1 MSPFLF
7 FHQRQDIGEGVSP
20 ELPVSEVQNS
30 NVLSVASDATGGEI
44 SEQTNDV
51 ITEPNGTTVTGID
64 GTANTIDKD
73 IPTEEKSVKGDDL
86 DSSCQDN
93 LGTKVGEGHNNT
105 AVEEDASDKNLGAV
119 QIEETPNEEPE
130 SNQQSSPM
138 LTSSIELAPDTEE
151 HVKSGTQVPVGTD
164 DFHLEAID
172 TAKPQ
177 LQPDSTM
184 AEDRVAVSE
193 QTGVFKGENFKFCM
207 NVLCS
212 AYCINFIIFLR
223 TEVISLKK

>member
-93 LGTKVGEGHNNT
+93 LGTKVGEGH
-105 AVEEDASDKNLGAV
+105 
-119 QIEETPNEEPE
+119 
-130 SNQQSSPM
+130 
-138 LTSSIELAPDTEE
+138 
-151 HVKSGTQVPVGTD
+151 
-164 DFHLEAID
+164 
-172 TAKPQ
+172 
-177 LQPDSTM
+177 
-184 AEDRVAVSE
+184 
-193 QTGVFKGENFKFCM
+193 
-207 NVLCS
+207 
-212 AYCINFIIFLR
+212 
-223 TEVISLKK
+223 

>member
-1 MSPFLF
+1 MMRPHNTLERHHPLRRGFLLFRNLLLLLRSFRNVSIPFLP
-7 FHQRQDIGEGVSP
+7 P
-20 ELPVSEVQNS
+20 EMRRRLASRRR
-30 NVLSVASDATGGEI
+30 NVLSVASGATGGEI
-44 SEQTNDV
+44 SEQANAV
-51 ITEPNGTTVTGID
+51 FTEPNGTTVTGID

-73 IPTEEKSVKGDDL
+73 VPTEEKSVKGCDL
-86 DSSCQDN
+86 DSSGQDN
-93 LGTKVGEGHNNT
+93 LETKVGVGHNNT

-151 HVKSGTQVPVGTD
+151 HVKSGTQVPVGAD

-177 LQPDSTM
+177 LQPGCRRSCGSFRT
-184 AEDRVAVSE
+184 DRC
-193 QTGVFKGENFKFCM
+193 F
-207 NVLCS
+207 
-212 AYCINFIIFLR
+212 
-223 TEVISLKK
+223 